1 MNTKLSK
8 LITIIVVFGLG
19 IAVDQ
24 VYSSEAYTKLWVTR
38 SGTFCIKSNR
48 IYELTELETAYTP
61 IDKGLM
67 K

>member
-1 MNTKLSK
+1 MNTKTSK
-8 LITIIVVFGLG
+8 LITIAIVFALG
-19 IAVDQ
+19 VAVDQ
-24 VYSSEAYTKLWVTR
+24 VYSAEMYTKLWVTR

-48 IYELTELETAYTP
+48 IYELSELESAYTP

>member
-8 LITIIVVFGLG
+8 MLTIAIVFALG

-24 VYSSEAYTKLWVTR
+24 VYSSEAYTKLFITR
-38 SGTFCIKSNR
+38 SGTFVIKNNR
-48 IYELTELETAYTP
+48 IYELAEIESTYTP